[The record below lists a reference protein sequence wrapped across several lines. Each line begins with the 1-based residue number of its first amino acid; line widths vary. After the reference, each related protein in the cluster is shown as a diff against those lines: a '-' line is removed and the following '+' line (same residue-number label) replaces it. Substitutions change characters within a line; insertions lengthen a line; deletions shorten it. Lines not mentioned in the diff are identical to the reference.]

1 VPAGQRHAGQAG
13 VGVVLDMDNAGTGI
27 TVSDDYTRIGWL
39 QVRRT
44 GGANNRGVTVL
55 NATNVR
61 LDSLLVYDFHGA
73 ATCCGICGDSASSAT
88 VRNCVVYDG
97 TGRGIVADAGTAA
110 LTVQNCTVYG
120 VTGRGVSAI
129 LGSVTVTNTI
139 AMDCTIEDFG
149 SGLTQSYNVSSD
161 ASASGPGSLPGRT
174 ASDEFVYVLTGNI
187 NLHLKAGADAIDAG
201 SDLSGSFT
209 ADVDNGTRAAPWDIG
224 ADESGASGPGQKQTP
239 RLATWREA
247 AP

>member
-1 VPAGQRHAGQAG
+1 
-13 VGVVLDMDNAGTGI
+13 M
-27 TVSDDYTRIGWL
+27 
-39 QVRRT
+39 
-44 GGANNRGVTVL
+44 
-55 NATNVR
+55 
-61 LDSLLVYDFHGA
+61 
-73 ATCCGICGDSASSAT
+73 
-88 VRNCVVYDG
+88 
-97 TGRGIVADAGTAA
+97 
-110 LTVQNCTVYG
+110 
-120 VTGRGVSAI
+120 
-129 LGSVTVTNTI
+129 GSVTVTNTI

-149 SGLTQSYNVSSD
+149 SGLTQSYNMSSD

-187 NLHLKAGADAIDAG
+187 NLHLKAGAQAIGAG